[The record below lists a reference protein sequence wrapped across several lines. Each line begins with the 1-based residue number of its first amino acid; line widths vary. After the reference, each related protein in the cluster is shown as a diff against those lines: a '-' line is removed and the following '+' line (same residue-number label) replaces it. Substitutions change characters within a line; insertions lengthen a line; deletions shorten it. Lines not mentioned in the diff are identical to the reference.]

1 MHVEQPSP
9 RSNQKSAARIPEV
22 IPVFPL
28 PNVVLF
34 PGAYVPLHIFEPRYR
49 DMVADTMAG
58 SQCIGMSLLKD
69 GWEEQYYGNPPVYDV
84 GCVGRLVNVK
94 PLSDGR
100 YDVLLLGL
108 ERYEIREQLFD
119 RRYRQARIGV
129 KRTSSVDGLD
139 SRIRAELHR
148 RLTEHLEH
156 MDEEAP
162 WRELLRLQI
171 PDDILVNN
179 LSMSL
184 DLTPV
189 ERQFLLEADTL
200 AQRARR
206 LSDLIEFK
214 QHERK
219 DARGLG

>member
-1 MHVEQPSP
+1 MHIEPPSP
-9 RSNQKSAARIPEV
+9 HARQPATKRIPPI
-22 IPVFPL
+22 IPLFPL

-49 DMVADTMAG
+49 EMVSDALAG
-58 SQCIGMSLLKD
+58 SQCIGMALLKE
-69 GWEEQYYGNPPVYDV
+69 GWEEHYYGNPPVYEV
-84 GCVGRLVNVK
+84 GCVGRMVNVK
-94 PLSDGR
+94 PLPDGR
-100 YDVLLLGL
+100 YDLLLLGV

-129 KRTSSVDGLD
+129 KHTSTVDVLD
-139 SRIRAELHR
+139 ARLRAELHR
-148 RLTEHLEH
+148 RLSEHLRQV
-156 MDEEAP
+156 DEDAP
-162 WRELLRLQI
+162 WRELLRLEI
-171 PDDILVNN
+171 PDHILVNN

-189 ERQFLLEADTL
+189 ERQFLLEADTIV
-200 AQRARR
+200 QRARR
-206 LSDLIEFK
+206 LAELIEFK

>member
-1 MHVEQPSP
+1 MPVEQPRP
-9 RSNQKSAARIPEV
+9 RSRQQGGAPIPDV

-49 DMVADTMAG
+49 EMVADALAG
-58 SQCIGMSLLKD
+58 SQCIGMTLLKE
-69 GWEEQYYGNPPVYDV
+69 GWEEQYYGNPPVYEI
-84 GCVGRLVNVK
+84 GCVGRMVNVK
-94 PLSDGR
+94 PLPDGR
-100 YDVLLLGL
+100 YDLLLLGL
-108 ERYEIREQLFD
+108 ERFDIREQLYD
-119 RRYRQARIGV
+119 RRYRQARIGL
-129 KRTSSVDGLD
+129 RQTSSAEGLD
-139 SRIRAELHR
+139 AGLRGELHR
-148 RLTEHLEH
+148 RLGAHLEQV
-156 MDEEAP
+156 DEEAP
-162 WRELLRLQI
+162 WRELLRLEI

-189 ERQFLLEADTL
+189 ERQFLLEADTIV
-200 AQRARR
+200 QRARR

-214 QHERK
+214 RHERK

>member
-1 MHVEQPSP
+1 MQVEQPSP
-9 RSNQKSAARIPEV
+9 RSRHNAIPPIPEI

-34 PGAYVPLHIFEPRYR
+34 PGAYVPLHVFEPRYR
-49 DMVADTMAG
+49 EMVADAMAG
-58 SQCIGMSLLKD
+58 SQCIGLALLKD
-69 GWEEQYYGNPPVYDV
+69 GWEEQYYGNPPVYDI
-84 GCVGRLVNVK
+84 GCVGRMVNVK
-94 PLSDGR
+94 PLPDGR
-100 YDVLLLGL
+100 YDLLLLGL
-108 ERYEIREQLFD
+108 ERYEIREQLYE

-129 KRTSSVDGLD
+129 RCTSAADGLD
-139 SRIRAELHR
+139 APLRAELHR
-148 RLTEHLEH
+148 RLGEHLEQV
-156 MDEEAP
+156 DDEAP
-162 WRELLRLQI
+162 WRELLRLEI

-189 ERQFLLEADTL
+189 ERQFLLEADTIV
-200 AQRARR
+200 QRARR

>member
-1 MHVEQPSP
+1 
-9 RSNQKSAARIPEV
+9 
-22 IPVFPL
+22 
-28 PNVVLF
+28 
-34 PGAYVPLHIFEPRYR
+34 
-49 DMVADTMAG
+49 
-58 SQCIGMSLLKD
+58 
-69 GWEEQYYGNPPVYDV
+69 
-84 GCVGRLVNVK
+84 LVNVK